1 MTLAIGDQAPDFI
14 LLDQHGDAVSLS
26 ALRGRTIVLYFYPKA
41 GTSMRKKQYRREA
54 ALRA

>member
-41 GTSMRKKQYRREA
+41 GTSMRKKQYRQEA